1 MSPRQIRREV
11 NEKKMTT
18 EWTTAERWYEDRRRY
33 DPSMEQGKSGKP
45 KKLRAIEP
53 VSEPQTPEI
62 TLREK
67 INAISLILLIG
78 ILCVCI
84 IISTAYVASVRYDI
98 NTINRQGAVLQGE
111 IENLNVKI
119 KNATNIKTIEEKA
132 MNELGMIYPP
142 VEKFVFIQSNVRPQ
156 GDFAMRLKV
165 QAYNLHVEI

>member
-1 MSPRQIRREV
+1 VSPRQIRREV
-11 NEKKMTT
+11 DEKKMTT
-18 EWTTAERWYEDRRRY
+18 EWTTAERWYENRKRY
-33 DPSMEQGKSGKP
+33 DPGMEQGKP

-53 VSEPQTPEI
+53 VSELQTPEI

-98 NTINRQGAVLQGE
+98 NTINRQGAALQGE